1 MNNTVTTVII
11 GYQALTD
18 RLLHISH
25 NAPFLRSAKPLRKQC
40 LPFLLRQLQ
49 YPGEMKNKALG
60 YAKLWFANETYYG
73 RCANGKCQ
81 ETKGRCW

>member
-18 RLLHISH
+18 RHLHISH
-25 NAPFLRSAKPLRKQC
+25 NAPFLRSAKPLREQC

-60 YAKLWFANETYYG
+60 YAIVSRVYSA
-73 RCANGKCQ
+73 
-81 ETKGRCW
+81 